1 MYFVGLVTGLTT
13 AFMLFKILFSDKE
26 EFFEYVKFWFTP
38 DIVSMFR
45 GQYWE
50 DNWAE
55 LKLIIWLGGSLW
67 LGMGLDLCKVSFR
80 KNREKPA

>member
-1 MYFVGLVTGLTT
+1 MEMSKDF
-13 AFMLFKILFSDKE
+13 IDCI
-26 EFFEYVKFWFTP
+26 KFWFTP

-55 LKLIIWLGGSLW
+55 LKLLLW
-67 LGMGLDLCKVSFR
+67 LALSIAVGYGVATL
-80 KNREKPA
+80 